1 MKKNLKN
8 ELKQMALE
16 SLRIRAE
23 EIRKDMFLLRM
34 RKFSTPEKNTAR
46 AKNLRRDLACVL
58 TFVRQK
64 ELHGNQ

>member
-46 AKNLRRDLACVL
+46 AKSLRRDLACVL